1 MNNVVQEYNQILNK
15 LIKRND
21 TKLFFNHGYYDDNLA
36 VYDQDDMPW
45 KNNINLY
52 FHLLR
57 IVGLNMK
64 DISLLDIGCGLGYG
78 SHLLKK
84 YFGFKKVCAV
94 DINSNSINHAKNLFN
109 DVEYDCQNANKLNY
123 DDNSFDIVYNIE
135 SNHCYRDDKNFYKEV
150 KRVLKPNG
158 LYLMT
163 DPFEIMDD
171 LIFEKNIKDVGLYML
186 EKRNITFFVLGAVLD
201 EINYFNKRHNL
212 DEDVKKFY
220 IDLYKDKKIVYENL
234 HNYYIS
240 YVIKKVG

>member
-1 MNNVVQEYNQILNK
+1 MELNK
-15 LIKRND
+15 IYNEDCLITLSNMEDESVDLVVTSPPYNK
-21 TKLFFNHGYYDDNLA
+21 NHWIKNKVRRSDDFIRKIEYSTYDDNLPHDEY
-36 VYDQDDMPW
+36 VDWQ
-45 KNNINLY
+45 
-52 FHLLR
+52 
-57 IVGLNMK
+57 
-64 DISLLDIGCGLGYG
+64 
-78 SHLLKK
+78 
-84 YFGFKKVCAV
+84 KKV
-94 DINSNSINHAKNLFN
+94 IS
-109 DVEYDCQNANKLNY
+109 ECQ
-123 DDNSFDIVYNIE
+123 
-135 SNHCYRDDKNFYKEV
+135 
-150 KRVLKPNG
+150 RVLKPNG

>member
-1 MNNVVQEYNQILNK
+1 M
-15 LIKRND
+15 
-21 TKLFFNHGYYDDNLA
+21 
-36 VYDQDDMPW
+36 
-45 KNNINLY
+45 
-52 FHLLR
+52 
-57 IVGLNMK
+57 
-64 DISLLDIGCGLGYG
+64 GYG

-84 YFGFKKVCAV
+84 YFGFKKVCAI
-94 DINSNSINHAKNLFN
+94 DINLNSINHAKNLFN

-135 SNHCYRDDKNFYKEV
+135 SNHCYRDDKDFYKEV